1 MRETR
6 RTTGS
11 RTDRRNDGRADETRE
26 EMWTPGGGPVP
37 AGLTGMVILQR
48 CREADE
54 DIALIDARIRRQRET
69 MEAMGGM
76 RMDAVG
82 GGKGTPDPDRM
93 GRMMAKLDGIEREKE
108 RRERERDAEIYSAGL
123 LVDMLPNLEG
133 EILHQYYVMG
143 LSTGQ
148 IGRKMGYTGSYV
160 RKKKTDGEAVME
172 QIISPERAAGTLP
185 EWYVRGFR
193 VRRGRKE

>member
-1 MRETR
+1 MRDRR
-6 RTTGS
+6 RTTGG
-11 RTDRRNDGRADETRE
+11 RTDEAARE
-26 EMWTPGGGPVP
+26 EMWTPGGDPVP

-48 CREADE
+48 CREAAE
-54 DIALIDARIRRQRET
+54 EIAQIEARIRRQRET

-76 RMDAVG
+76 RMDPIG
-82 GGKGTPDPDRM
+82 GGKGTADPDRM
-93 GRMMAKLDGIEREKE
+93 GRMMAKLDGIEREKA

-160 RKKKTDGEAVME
+160 RKKKADGEAVMG